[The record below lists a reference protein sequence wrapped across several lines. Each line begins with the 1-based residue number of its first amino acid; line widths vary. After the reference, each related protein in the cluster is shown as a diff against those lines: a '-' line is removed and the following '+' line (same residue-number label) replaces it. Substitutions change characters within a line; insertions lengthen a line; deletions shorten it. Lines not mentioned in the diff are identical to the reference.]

1 MNLLLDIARGVAAL
15 LVFLFHIR
23 DALVGPLPVLAAL
36 VAFGSLGV
44 PMFFVI
50 SGYVISASAESTLR
64 RSETAGSFLKR
75 RFLRIFP
82 PFWLS
87 IVVVVGLPYLVA
99 ALSALKSGAFEMP
112 DPRFVSLTGADWLQ
126 LVTLVKVFGTPDG
139 DLQAAFAPVNAVYWT
154 LAIEF
159 QFYLCMYLALL
170 VRRRFHLLIGLVTA
184 LSLLLLARPVALDA
198 GWFIHYWPMFAVGI
212 ALQYLLA
219 DGWGVDRL
227 VRWRPRGVAAS
238 AAGGVLAAVL
248 VLAYRGTLGQ
258 ALLGVFPSV
267 ELGFAVI
274 CALLL
279 WLAAPSGSALEAHR
293 DRGHVVLRWLLKP
306 AAYLGVI
313 SYSVYLLHG
322 KLVQLPA
329 MVVRQLFAPSDAL
342 NPLTSV
348 LLTLALCALFH
359 IWAEKPFMSK
369 RQQALNDK
377 VLER

>member
-1 MNLLLDIARGVAAL
+1 MNLLLDIARGAAAL

-23 DALVGPLPVLAAL
+23 DALVEPLPVLAAM
-36 VAFGSLGV
+36 VSFGSLGV

-50 SGYVISASAESTLR
+50 SASAEATLR

-75 RFLRIFP
+75 RFMRIFP

-87 IVVVVGLPYLVA
+87 IVVVVAVPYLVA
-99 ALSALKSGAFEMP
+99 AVSSLKSGVFEMP
-112 DPRFVSLTGADWLQ
+112 DPRFLALTGGDWLG
-126 LVTLVKVFGTPDG
+126 LVTLAKVFGTPDG
-139 DLQAAFAPVNAVYWT
+139 DLQAAFSPVNSVYWT

-170 VRRRFHLLIGLVTA
+170 ARRYFHLLIGLVTGA
-184 LSLLLLARPVALDA
+184 SLLLIARPLPLDA

-219 DGWGVDRL
+219 AGWGVE
-227 VRWRPRGVAAS
+227 RWVPWRARGLAA
-238 AAGGVLAAVL
+238 AVAGGVFLGVL

-258 ALLGVFPSV
+258 VLRGVFPSI
-267 ELGFAVI
+267 ELGFAVV

-293 DRGHVVLRWLLKP
+293 DRGHPVLRWLLKP

-329 MVVRQLFAPSDAL
+329 MVVRQVFAPSNPL
-342 NPLTSV
+342 NPLTCV
-348 LLTLALCALFH
+348 LLTLALCGLFH
-359 IWAEKPFMSK
+359 LWAEKPFMSK
-369 RQQALNDK
+369 RQRAINEK
-377 VLER
+377 VLES

>member
-1 MNLLLDIARGVAAL
+1 MNLLLDIARGAAAL

-23 DALVGPLPVLAAL
+23 DALVEPLPVLAAM
-36 VAFGSLGV
+36 VSFGSLGV

-50 SGYVISASAESTLR
+50 SASAEATLR

-75 RFLRIFP
+75 RFMRIFP

-87 IVVVVGLPYLVA
+87 IVVAVPYLVA
-99 ALSALKSGAFEMP
+99 AVSSLKSGVFEMP
-112 DPRFVSLTGADWLQ
+112 DPRFLALTGGDWLG
-126 LVTLVKVFGTPDG
+126 LVTLAKVFGTPDG
-139 DLQAAFAPVNAVYWT
+139 DLQAAFSPVNSVYWT

-170 VRRRFHLLIGLVTA
+170 ARRYFHLLIGLVTGA
-184 LSLLLLARPVALDA
+184 SLLLIARPLPLDA

-219 DGWGVDRL
+219 AGWGVE
-227 VRWRPRGVAAS
+227 RWVPWRARGLAA
-238 AAGGVLAAVL
+238 AVAGGVFLGVL

-258 ALLGVFPSV
+258 VLRGVFPSI
-267 ELGFAVI
+267 ELGFAVV

-293 DRGHVVLRWLLKP
+293 DRGHPVLRWLLKP

-329 MVVRQLFAPSDAL
+329 MVVRQVFAPSNPL
-342 NPLTSV
+342 NPLTCV
-348 LLTLALCALFH
+348 LLTLALCGLFH
-359 IWAEKPFMSK
+359 LWAEKPFMSK
-369 RQQALNDK
+369 RQRAINEK
-377 VLER
+377 VLES

>member
-1 MNLLLDIARGVAAL
+1 MNLLLDIARGAAAL

-23 DALVGPLPVLAAL
+23 DALVEPLPVLAAM
-36 VAFGSLGV
+36 VSFGSLGV

-50 SGYVISASAESTLR
+50 SGYVISASAEATLS
-64 RSETAGSFLKR
+64 RSETSASFLKR
-75 RFLRIFP
+75 RFMRIFP

-87 IVVVVGLPYLVA
+87 IAVVVAVPYVIA
-99 ALSALKSGAFEMP
+99 AVSSLKSGVFEMP
-112 DPRFVSLTGADWLQ
+112 DPRFLSMTGGDWLW
-126 LVTLVKVFGTPDG
+126 LATLLRVFGTPDG
-139 DLQAAFAPVNAVYWT
+139 DLQAAFSPVNSVYWT

-170 VRRRFHLLIGLVTA
+170 ARRYFHLLIGLVTGV
-184 LSLLLLARPVALDA
+184 SLLLLLRPLPLDA
-198 GWFIHYWPMFAVGI
+198 GWFIRYWPMFSVGI
-212 ALQYLLA
+212 ALQYMLA
-219 DGWGVDRL
+219 AGWGGERFVP
-227 VRWRPRGVAAS
+227 WRARGVAA
-238 AAGGVLAAVL
+238 ALAGGVLLGVL

-258 ALLGVFPSV
+258 VLLAVFPSV
-267 ELGFAVI
+267 ELGFAVV

-293 DRGHVVLRWLLKP
+293 DGGHPLLRWLLKP

-329 MVVRQLFAPSDAL
+329 MVVRQVIEPSNPL
-342 NPLTSV
+342 NPLICV

-359 IWAEKPFMSK
+359 RWAERPFMSK
-369 RQQALNDK
+369 RQQAINEK
-377 VLER
+377 VLES